1 MTRNSFT
8 RMGHCEILITLPSCS
23 IVMEWRV
30 LDGYKAFAEISQLK
44 QGRQRIMCLTS
55 LTITE
60 LGRGPFGFAAPGRFT
75 FPPELTVRT
84 SSSSSDTSAAAWFQ
98 RVNNFCDSQ
107 CAEAG
112 SPITCPNA
120 RAPPPDVLCR
130 PSMHTGAP
138 CLLAPQAA
146 RESEHPLMWSR
157 AWPEQTRADPTRAHW
172 EREKRCE
179 AVAEMSSA
187 IGVTGA

>member
-1 MTRNSFT
+1 
-8 RMGHCEILITLPSCS
+8 MGHCEILIALPSCS
-23 IVMEWRV
+23 IVVEWRV
-30 LDGYKAFAEISQLK
+30 LDRNKAFKQISQFE
-44 QGRQRIMCLTS
+44 QGTRRIMCLTS
-55 LTITE
+55 LTSTE

-75 FPPELTVRT
+75 FPPELTIRT
-84 SSSSSDTSAAAWFQ
+84 SSSSSDTSAAAWF
-98 RVNNFCDSQ
+98 RGVSDFYDSK

-112 SPITCPNA
+112 SPIACPNA

-146 RESEHPLMWSR
+146 RKSEHPLRWSC
-157 AWPEQTRADPTRAHW
+157 AWPEQTRADSTRAHW